1 MLPNYVLYYAIEF
14 WQKNKYSSECEV
26 GIRETNGYCIDRRG
40 ELNGGGYFAVTW
52 MQTKKVANNIYFT
65 GVPTINF
72 FSFFWRTVCSRRA

>member
-65 GVPTINF
+65 GGRWIVMGELLLVGIVF
-72 FSFFWRTVCSRRA
+72 L